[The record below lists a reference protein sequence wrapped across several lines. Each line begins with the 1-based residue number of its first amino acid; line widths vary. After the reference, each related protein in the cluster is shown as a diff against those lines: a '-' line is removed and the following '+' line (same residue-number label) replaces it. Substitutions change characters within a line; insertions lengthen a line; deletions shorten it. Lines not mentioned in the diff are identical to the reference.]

1 MRSITDTPRLA
12 GFGRPARV
20 EPTDLGRL
28 RAIVRDTDPR
38 ISVQDRMPLLEPLQP
53 LLGGLRR
60 GAVVAVDGDA
70 GRTSLAMA
78 LLAGVSMAGGWCG
91 VVGMPSWG
99 CLAAAGYGVRLDRL
113 ALVPEP
119 GAAWAEVVAALAGG
133 MDAVL
138 VRPPA
143 PVPGR
148 LARRLA
154 AKARQSR
161 CTLLT
166 LGRVWEGCDTR
177 VSARGME
184 GVGSGAWE
192 GLGAGRGRL
201 RGRRVTVVA
210 STRPG
215 AELHLWLPG
224 EDGGLH
230 DAGAVGAGATHDVDA
245 PAGDARILLERVGA

>member
-1 MRSITDTPRLA
+1 MRSTTDAARPA
-12 GFGRPARV
+12 GPGRPGRI

-38 ISVQDRMPLLEPLQP
+38 MAVHDRMPLLEPLQP

-78 LLAGVSMAGGWCG
+78 LLAGVSAAGGWCG

-119 GAAWAEVVAALAGG
+119 GTAWAEVVAALAGG

-154 AKARQSR
+154 AKARQSG

-177 VSARGME
+177 VSTYGVE
-184 GVGSGAWE
+184 GVGRGGWE
-192 GLGAGRGRL
+192 GLAAGRGRL
-201 RGRRVTVVA
+201 RARRVTVVA

-215 AELHLWLPG
+215 IELDLWLPG
-224 EDGGLH
+224 EDGTVR
-230 DAGAVGAGATHDVDA
+230 DR
-245 PAGDARILLERVGA
+245 GDSSVSGRGGVSALSSRAAS